1 MPYSTEFGLFQVLEE
16 VLKKAEKP
24 MTCNELFDLPEGS

>member
-24 MTCNELFDLPEGS
+24 MTYATKSLRYCR